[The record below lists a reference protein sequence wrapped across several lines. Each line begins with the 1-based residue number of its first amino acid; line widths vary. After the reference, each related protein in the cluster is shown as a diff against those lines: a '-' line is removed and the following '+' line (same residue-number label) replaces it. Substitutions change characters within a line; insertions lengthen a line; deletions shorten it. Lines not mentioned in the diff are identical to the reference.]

1 MHDPAPRRFLSV
13 LSSFRRAARTLT
25 ARAVRVFRLF
35 LCRVA
40 DRGPEVKPARCP
52 RRAEGTDRAFL
63 STSPLSRSIR
73 RAPHAAPCRVL
84 IEGVRRA
91 VRAFFSRKAASPPPG
106 PDCRPALVGPVR
118 PRSGKEAGSC
128 AASGLFRALVRRV
141 PIFSRGLAGEM
152 AGRLRRR
159 SLKRRLMEA
168 FFLLALTSGAVFSL
182 SAYLTYDAIVTHV
195 VRWHMEPILRLL
207 VTAEA
212 GGKDAAQKGLPA
224 SEVLAESLRVKWR
237 TGDAIPEDLRPGRSS
252 GRELVRIERDR
263 YALTYRDDKGND
275 YAVIDKIKDLDD
287 LEEVMLDVLLACVS
301 GSLLAAGLL
310 AWWLG
315 RRLITPLLELARRV
329 KAGEALDGTPLCARE
344 DEVGALARAFAGRER
359 TLRDFLNREQLFT
372 GDVSHELRT
381 PLTVLQGGA
390 EILESRLSGTPQGT
404 DLLPVVE
411 RMQRT
416 IASMTATVG
425 TMLLLARKPEQLER
439 RDFDFS
445 ALARQ
450 ETENARRLLAGRD
463 VSLRCCV
470 PETLPLR
477 GNPELAA
484 LVLHNLLDN
493 ACRYT
498 ARGAISLEADA
509 AGFTLTDTAPP
520 IDPGV
525 RARMFERGV
534 RGTARTPGSGL
545 GLSLVQR
552 GCERLG
558 WSVGHEAWEGG
569 NRFHV
574 RFGPWDAPPSGLRP
588 DTQSP

>member
-212 GGKDAAQKGLPA
+212 GGKDAAQKGCP
-224 SEVLAESLRVKWR
+224 
-237 TGDAIPEDLRPGRSS
+237 
-252 GRELVRIERDR
+252 
-263 YALTYRDDKGND
+263 
-275 YAVIDKIKDLDD
+275 
-287 LEEVMLDVLLACVS
+287 
-301 GSLLAAGLL
+301 
-310 AWWLG
+310 
-315 RRLITPLLELARRV
+315 
-329 KAGEALDGTPLCARE
+329 
-344 DEVGALARAFAGRER
+344 
-359 TLRDFLNREQLFT
+359 
-372 GDVSHELRT
+372 
-381 PLTVLQGGA
+381 
-390 EILESRLSGTPQGT
+390 
-404 DLLPVVE
+404 
-411 RMQRT
+411 
-416 IASMTATVG
+416 
-425 TMLLLARKPEQLER
+425 
-439 RDFDFS
+439 
-445 ALARQ
+445 
-450 ETENARRLLAGRD
+450 
-463 VSLRCCV
+463 
-470 PETLPLR
+470 
-477 GNPELAA
+477 
-484 LVLHNLLDN
+484 
-493 ACRYT
+493 
-498 ARGAISLEADA
+498 
-509 AGFTLTDTAPP
+509 
-520 IDPGV
+520 
-525 RARMFERGV
+525 RARFWRRACG
-534 RGTARTPGSGL
+534 
-545 GLSLVQR
+545 
-552 GCERLG
+552 
-558 WSVGHEAWEGG
+558 
-569 NRFHV
+569 
-574 RFGPWDAPPSGLRP
+574 
-588 DTQSP
+588 